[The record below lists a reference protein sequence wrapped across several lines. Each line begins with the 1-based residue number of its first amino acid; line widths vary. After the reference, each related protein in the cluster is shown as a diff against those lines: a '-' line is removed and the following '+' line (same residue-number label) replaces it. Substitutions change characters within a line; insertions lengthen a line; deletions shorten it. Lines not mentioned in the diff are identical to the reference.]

1 MSNLLHNITKS
12 AGRNRRPQRLGRG
25 EGSKGKTSG
34 RGQKGAGSRAG
45 KNKRI
50 GFEGGQ
56 SEVYRRF
63 GFRGFSNKPFETK
76 FHVVNI
82 AQLERF
88 DAGST
93 IDQNSLKQAG
103 LIPNVHLAV
112 KILGDG
118 KLSRKLTVVAAAY
131 SRSAH
136 KAITEAGGEAQ
147 DANGQA
153 YQFREPKNRRQ
164 GAKLD
169 KRLARLGLPPR
180 PKAGDLEDS
189 SGKKGRKGDQKPAK
203 KQKAA
208 SSEPTG
214 ASDEVTEAP
223 ESGTKEASS
232 PPSRKPRKSSEPTES
247 PESGD
252 GE

>member
-1 MSNLLHNITKS
+1 MSNLLHDITKT
-12 AGRNRRPQRLGRG
+12 AGRHKSRQRLGRG

-88 DAGST
+88 EAGST
-93 IDQNSLKQAG
+93 VDKASLKQAG
-103 LIPNVHLAV
+103 LIPNTHLNV
-112 KILGDG
+112 KILGEG
-118 KLSRKLTVVAAAY
+118 KLTRKLTVVASAY
-131 SRSAH
+131 SRSAA
-136 KAITEAGGEAQ
+136 KAISDAGGEAQ

-164 GAKLD
+164 AAKLD
-169 KRLARLGLPPR
+169 KRLSRLGLPPR
-180 PKAGDLEDS
+180 PSKEEPEQT
-189 SGKKGRKGDQKPAK
+189 GKKGPKGEQKTGK
-203 KQKAA
+203 KQKA
-208 SSEPTG
+208 TT
-214 ASDEVTEAP
+214 SDQDIAGGEVTEAP
-223 ESGTKEASS
+223 ERGTKESA
-232 PPSRKPRKSSEPTES
+232 PSAARKPKKSSAPAEAHQ
-247 PESGD
+247 SG
-252 GE
+252 EEE

>member
-1 MSNLLHNITKS
+1 MSNLLHDITKA
-12 AGRNRRPQRLGRG
+12 AGRHKPRQRIGRG

-88 DAGST
+88 DAGT
-93 IDQNSLKQAG
+93 TVDQNSLKQAG
-103 LIPNVHLAV
+103 LIPNTHLGV

-118 KLSRKLTVVAAAY
+118 KLTKRLTVVAAGY

-136 KAITEAGGEAQ
+136 KAITGAGGDAQ

-164 GAKLD
+164 ASKLD
-169 KRLARLGLPPR
+169 KRLARLGLPSR
-180 PKAGDLEDS
+180 PKAEEAEEAGKS
-189 SGKKGRKGDQKPAK
+189 KKGKKGQQSAK
-203 KQKAA
+203 KQKAESA
-208 SSEPTG
+208 EPTG
-214 ASDEVTEAP
+214 ASGTVTEAP
-223 ESGTKEASS
+223 ESGTKEAAS
-232 PPSRKPRKSSEPTES
+232 PTARKPRKSSAPTEA